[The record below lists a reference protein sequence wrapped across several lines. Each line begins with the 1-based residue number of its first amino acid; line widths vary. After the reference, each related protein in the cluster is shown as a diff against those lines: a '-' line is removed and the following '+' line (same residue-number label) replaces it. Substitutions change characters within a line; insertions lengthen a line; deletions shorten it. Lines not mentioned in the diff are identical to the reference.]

1 MGRFKHRWLEDI
13 ENDLLELKLKRWR
26 QKANSKEGK
35 ESVVKETKVFRDPGT
50 NG

>member
-1 MGRFKHRWLEDI
+1 M
-13 ENDLLELKLKRWR
+13 KRWR

-35 ESVVKETKVFRDPGT
+35 EFVVKETKVLEDPGT